1 MGTYSNT
8 FPLAKL
14 NRWRKDT
21 EGGTGSWKADS
32 KASQGAYS
40 RRGPYVGE
48 ITFSAPEGFDPVV
61 YKATNVSMTVTRDS
75 SVGKHGD
82 TIDLYLYAGYIDPNG
97 FYDNSEAY
105 SDRKIS
111 TQTIAKPASGTTTF
125 TFSQTD
131 LDRFNQ
137 YCLDEKSYR
146 FMMWSGEAGFLSS
159 STGYTRNYTTIIDVK
174 IVVTYTERAAQA
186 TESSY
191 IVDLSNQSSDNAILR
206 FNSIGNNFTYKTVWT
221 LGDVTS
227 SQEYDSSKANNTFSL
242 AISKEWA
249 AQFTSAFSKKGT
261 VRLETYN
268 ESTRIGYFEY
278 PVNYTIPSDY
288 ETEIELKLIDGIKHY
303 QMIEGTDGEVIKEST
318 FLQNESSKRFSF
330 TYNNPYYSVISEPK
344 IQFFSADGRPIR
356 TLTASLKDNQD
367 NQDGPDVSYEILE
380 EQFFSDV
387 GQIRIICS
395 IKDSRKGTLTLID
408 NSSLSVTALPDFTSL
423 PNIQRANA
431 NGDNYAAGTYLKIIG
446 KLQNDKDGFQIIGTP
461 TSTGTTIEEILRPRT
476 EPQGTVEKQPDYYLT
491 PGKFSAD
498 LAYDINFRIF
508 SGTYYREKET
518 TEEEDSLIEYDS
530 NLKITLSSA
539 NYLLHFLNGGKAIGI
554 GTAAQPPEGNE
565 VGKITFGWPTQFFN
579 PIEIDS
585 GGTGVSSKDGLRELI
600 GNLMYPI
607 GSIYMSTSSES
618 PSSLFGGTWE
628 AWGSGRVPVGIDSS
642 DSNFNSVEQTGGSAN
657 AILVSHNHKPASY
670 NATGSEIKRYVFST
684 HLNVTD
690 SVAQR
695 RVDGGATTDP
705 YALTAV
711 NMGDLGQDSY
721 TTTEGEDGTNKNL
734 QPYIT
739 CYMWKR
745 VK

>member
-1 MGTYSNT
+1 MGTYSGT
-8 FPLAKL
+8 FPLTKL
-14 NRWRKDT
+14 NRWRRDK
-21 EGGTGSWKADS
+21 EGGTGAWRSDS
-32 KASQGAYS
+32 KASQGAYGP
-40 RRGPYVGE
+40 RGPYVGE

-75 SVGKHGD
+75 SVGRHGD
-82 TIDLYLYAGYIDPNG
+82 TIDLYLYAGYIDPNE
-97 FYDNSEAY
+97 FYDDQLKDYEK
-105 SDRKIS
+105 RKIS

-137 YCLDEKSYR
+137 YCLDAKSYR

-159 STGYTRNYTTIIDVK
+159 SSGYTRNYTTIIDVK

-191 IVDLSNQSSDNAILR
+191 TVDLSNQSSDNAILR
-206 FNSIGNNFTYKTVWT
+206 FNSIGDFTYETIWT
-221 LGDVTS
+221 LGTETK
-227 SQEYDSSKANNTFSL
+227 SQTYDSAKGDNTFSL
-242 AISKEWA
+242 TIPKNWA

-261 VRLETYN
+261 VELKTYN
-268 ESTRIGYFEY
+268 GENLIGSFEY

-288 ETEIELKLIDGIKHY
+288 ETEIVLSLEDGIKHY
-303 QMIEGTDGEVIKEST
+303 RMIKGTGEEVIRENT

-330 TYNNPYYSVISEPK
+330 TYKNPYYSVISEPK
-344 IQFFSADGRPIR
+344 IQFFSASGIPIR
-356 TLTASLKDNQD
+356 TLTATLTSNQ
-367 NQDGPDVSYEILE
+367 NSPNVSYEISE

-387 GQIRIICS
+387 GQIKIICS
-395 IKDSRKGTLTLID
+395 IKDSRKGTLTFINESDLT
-408 NSSLSVTALPDFTSL
+408 VTALPDFSSL

-431 NGDNYAAGTYLKIIG
+431 NGENYAAGTYLKIIG
-446 KLQNDKDGFQIIGTP
+446 QLQNGEDGFQIIGTP
-461 TSTGTTIEEILRPRT
+461 TSTGTTVEQILRSP
-476 EPQGTVEKQPDYYLT
+476 GTTGEQPASYLT
-491 PGKFSAD
+491 TEEFSAD

-508 SGTYYREKET
+508 SGTYYREA
-518 TEEEDSLIEYDS
+518 TEGDYLIEYNS

-554 GTAAQPPEGNE
+554 GTAAQPSGTNG

-585 GGTGVSSKDGLRELI
+585 GGTGVSSEKGLRELI
-600 GNLMYPI
+600 GKFMYPI
-607 GSIYMSTSSES
+607 GSIYMSTSSTD
-618 PSSLFGGTWE
+618 PADFFGGTWE
-628 AWGSGRVPVGIDSS
+628 PWGSGRVPVGVDSS
-642 DSNFNSVEQTGGSAN
+642 NSNFNTVEKTGGSAN
-657 AILVSHNHKPASY
+657 AILVSHSHRPASY
-670 NATGSEIKRYVFST
+670 AAESSESGEYLFST
-684 HLNVTD
+684 HLNNTE

-705 YALTAV
+705 YALTAKAI
-711 NMGDLGQDSY
+711 GDLGQDSH

-745 VK
+745 IE

>member
-1 MGTYSNT
+1 MGTYSGT
-8 FPLAKL
+8 FPLTKL
-14 NRWRKDT
+14 NRWRRDK
-21 EGGTGSWKADS
+21 EGGTGAWRSDS
-32 KASQGAYS
+32 KASQGAYGP
-40 RRGPYVGE
+40 RGPYVGE

-75 SVGKHGD
+75 SVGRHGD
-82 TIDLYLYAGYIDPNG
+82 TIDLYLYAGYIDPNE
-97 FYDNSEAY
+97 FYDDQSKDYEK
-105 SDRKIS
+105 RKIL
-111 TQTIAKPASGTTTF
+111 TKTIAKPASGATTF
-125 TFSQTD
+125 NFTPED
-131 LDRFNQ
+131 LNRFNQ

-159 STGYTRNYTTIIDVK
+159 STGYTRHYTTIIDVK

-191 IVDLSNQSSDNAILR
+191 TVDLSNQSSDNAILS
-206 FNSIGNNFTYKTVWT
+206 FNSIGDFTYRTVWT
-221 LGDVTS
+221 LGDKTS
-227 SQEYDSSKANNTFSL
+227 DQTYDGTKGENTFSL

-249 AQFTSAFSKKGT
+249 AQFTNAFSRKGT

-268 ESTRIGYFEY
+268 GENPIGSFEY

-288 ETEIELKLIDGIKHY
+288 ETKIVLSLEDGIKHY
-303 QMIEGTDGEVIKEST
+303 QMIEGTDGEVIKKST

-330 TYNNPYYSVISEPK
+330 TYDNPYYSVISEPK

-367 NQDGPDVSYEILE
+367 NQDGPDVSYEISE

-387 GQIRIICS
+387 GQITIICS

-408 NSSLSVTALPDFTSL
+408 NSRLSVTALPDFTSR
-423 PNIQRANA
+423 PDIQRANA

-461 TSTGTTIEEILRPRT
+461 TSTGATVEQILRSP
-476 EPQGTVEKQPDYYLT
+476 GTTGEQPASYLT
-491 PGKFSAD
+491 TGDFSAD
-498 LAYDINFRIF
+498 LAYDISFKIF
-508 SGTYYREKET
+508 SGTYYREI
-518 TEEEDSLIEYDS
+518 TEQEGSLIEYDS

-554 GTAAQPPEGNE
+554 GTAAQPPEGKE
-565 VGKITFGWPTQFFN
+565 VGKITFGWPTQFFD
-579 PIEIDS
+579 PIKIES
-585 GGTGVSSKDGLRELI
+585 GGTGVGSEKGLKELI
-600 GNLMYPI
+600 GNFMYPI

-628 AWGSGRVPVGIDSS
+628 PWGSGRVPVGIDSS
-642 DSNFNSVEQTGGSAN
+642 DSNFNSVEKTGGSAN
-657 AILVSHNHKPASY
+657 AILVSHNHRPKSY
-670 NATGSEIKRYVFST
+670 NATGSESEEYLFST
-684 HLNVTD
+684 HLNNTG
-690 SVAQR
+690 SVVQR

-705 YALTAV
+705 YALTATAI
-711 NMGDLGQDSY
+711 GDLGQDSH

-745 VK
+745 TA